1 MISIPTK
8 KGRRFFASTKYHSE
22 MAFWNIKNVSLRGV
36 TGTVPDHP
44 IKSADLPIFTQEDAD
59 LFDRTVGIRN
69 RYIAPE
75 YICSSDLCQ
84 DAGERLLAA
93 LGWEKE
99 SVDVLLFVSVT
110 GDYKTPPTSAIL
122 QNRMGLPNTT
132 FVLDVPM
139 GCCGCMYG
147 ITIAGNLLSSGTAKR
162 ALILV
167 GDTGLRMG
175 SMQDKSRVPL
185 FGDSGTAMALEYDP
199 SAEDIFVEMNTH
211 GAGYQALM
219 TPHGGYRHPITKES
233 FENEDFGNG
242 IIRAP
247 KDALINGMDVFSF
260 AISKPPISVKNML
273 DRFGLDKDKD
283 IDYFLIHQANKLI
296 VDRIVKKLKL
306 DESKVPYNLQEFG
319 NLGGASIPMLMSSA
333 LSDVLCE
340 RPLSLLC
347 SSFGLGLTWG
357 TMWLRTKPMCVLAVS
372 HMPL

>member
-1 MISIPTK
+1 
-8 KGRRFFASTKYHSE
+8 
-22 MAFWNIKNVSLRGV
+22 MAIWNIKNVSLRGV
-36 TGTVPDHP
+36 TGTVPDNP
-44 IKSADLPIFTQEDAD
+44 VKSADLPIFTKEEAD
-59 LFDRTVGIRN
+59 TFDRTVGISN
-69 RYIAPE
+69 RYIAPDS
-75 YICSSDLCQ
+75 ICSSDLCQ
-84 DAGERLLAA
+84 DAGERLLEA

-122 QNRMGLPNTT
+122 QDRMGLPNTC

-139 GCCGCMYG
+139 GCCGCIYG
-147 ITIAGNLLSSGTAKR
+147 ITVAGNLLSAGTAKR
-162 ALILV
+162 ALVLV

-185 FGDSGTAMALEYDP
+185 FGDSGTAMALEYDS
-199 SAEDIFVEMNTH
+199 SAEDILVEMNTL
-211 GAGYQALM
+211 GAGYKALM
-219 TPHGGYRHPITKES
+219 TPHGGYRRPMTKDS

-260 AISKPPISVKNML
+260 AISKPPVSIKNMM

-306 DESKVPYNLQEFG
+306 DESKTPYNLQEFG
-319 NLGGASIPMLMSSA
+319 NLGGASIPMLMTTRIADSLSS
-333 LSDVLCE
+333 
-340 RPLSLLC
+340 RPLTLLC

-357 TMWLRTKPMCVLAVS
+357 TMILRTSSVTAV
-372 HMPL
+372 PLHKI

>member
-1 MISIPTK
+1 
-8 KGRRFFASTKYHSE
+8 
-22 MAFWNIKNVSLRGV
+22 MAYWSIKNVALRGV
-36 TGTVPDHP
+36 TGTAPNNPV
-44 IKSADLPIFTQEDAD
+44 KSADLPIFTLEEAD
-59 LFDRTVGIRN
+59 IFDKTVGIKN
-69 RYIAPE
+69 RYIASDSV
-75 YICSSDLCQ
+75 CASDLCQ
-84 DAGERLLAA
+84 DAGERLLSA
-93 LGWEKE
+93 LGWGKE

-122 QNRMGLPNTT
+122 QYRMGLSNNC

-147 ITIAGNLLSSGTAKR
+147 ITIAGNLLTTGKAKR
-162 ALILV
+162 ALVLV
-167 GDTGLRMG
+167 GDTAMRMG
-175 SMQDKSRVPL
+175 SIRDKSRMPL
-185 FGDSGTAMALEYDP
+185 FGDSGTAMALEFDP
-199 SAEDIFVEMNTH
+199 SAEDIIVEMNTF

-219 TPHGGYRHPITKES
+219 TPHGGYRHPINKES

-273 DRFGLDKDKD
+273 DRLGMDKDKD

-306 DESKVPYNLQEFG
+306 DVSKVPYNLQEFG
-319 NLGGASIPMLMSSA
+319 NLGGASIPMLMTTSIADA
-333 LSDVLCE
+333 LSSQ
-340 RPLSLLC
+340 PLTLMC

-357 TMWLRTKPMCVLAVS
+357 TMVMKTKPVVVV
-372 HMPL
+372 PLNKV